1 MNLYF
6 LVEGVAELKVYPIW
20 IEYLLNGKI
29 SRSDDYTQM
38 SADQYYIFNGGG
50 AGNMIHNA
58 IGDAIDEIAS
68 NPVFDYFVVVIDSE
82 NESVA
87 TRKRRVEN
95 AISGATVDLPANCQ
109 VQILVQQVC
118 FETWL
123 CGHIQC
129 YQSAKASSN
138 KNIRMYVDDYDVEI
152 QDPEAMP
159 ANPAGRST
167 LNHLSIGKYH
177 SCYLHHML
185 KASYPNIP
193 YTKSRADQIV
203 DTAYLADLIYR
214 LNTTPAHLNSFQQ
227 LFSLTDTMKA
237 QL

>member
-38 SADQYYIFNGGG
+38 SAEYYIFNGGG

-123 CGHIQC
+123 CGHIQIN
-129 YQSAKASSN
+129 QQ
-138 KNIRMYVDDYDVEI
+138 RL
-152 QDPEAMP
+152 P
-159 ANPAGRST
+159 
-167 LNHLSIGKYH
+167 
-177 SCYLHHML
+177 
-185 KASYPNIP
+185 
-193 YTKSRADQIV
+193 QIK
-203 DTAYLADLIYR
+203 I
-214 LNTTPAHLNSFQQ
+214 
-227 LFSLTDTMKA
+227 
-237 QL
+237 

>member
-1 MNLYF
+1 
-6 LVEGVAELKVYPIW
+6 
-20 IEYLLNGKI
+20 
-29 SRSDDYTQM
+29 
-38 SADQYYIFNGGG
+38 
-50 AGNMIHNA
+50 
-58 IGDAIDEIAS
+58 
-68 NPVFDYFVVVIDSE
+68 
-82 NESVA
+82 
-87 TRKRRVEN
+87 
-95 AISGATVDLPANCQ
+95 
-109 VQILVQQVC
+109 
-118 FETWL
+118 
-123 CGHIQC
+123 
-129 YQSAKASSN
+129 
-138 KNIRMYVDDYDVEI
+138 MYVDDYDVEI